1 MGVYDMT
8 DYSQY
13 PLENIYHTY
22 VGADEYE
29 KRKAFVGKDKEG
41 FYVVLANDG
50 LRIDKITC
58 YEHSEVWA
66 ENVAENYV
74 LGVLNP

>member
-1 MGVYDMT
+1 MT

-22 VGADEYE
+22 HGADEYE

-50 LRIDKITC
+50 LRM
-58 YEHSEVWA
+58 
-66 ENVAENYV
+66 
-74 LGVLNP
+74 